1 MKVKVK
7 VLALMTAGLIVLGS
21 GFAAIS
27 YAKTAQPSP
36 SAVTQAASETQAAP
50 ETKGAPETKEA
61 SEAKGAPEADE
72 NLPGGGHQ
80 DPEGANVDHQ
90 FEGVE

>member
-36 SAVTQAASETQAAP
+36 SAVTQAAP
-50 ETKGAPETKEA
+50 EAKGAPETKEA

>member
-36 SAVTQAASETQAAP
+36 SAVTQAASEAKA
-50 ETKGAPETKEA
+50 APETKEA